1 MKFLEVRRHSK
12 RNASQ
17 PHLSQEGVSLAR
29 CVGNTMGH
37 FDRVVTSTLPR
48 AFDTAIAMG
57 YAVDYELEELMPA
70 DGLVSTEVDLD
81 ASYAEVARAVKLGRH
96 AANYAKEMA
105 KLWRELIT
113 LAGDGGSVLVITH
126 GGVIEMG
133 VVACLPH
140 ADPAPWGR
148 AASYCEGARL
158 AFENDAFVDVEILR
172 LTISE

>member
-12 RNASQ
+12 RNTSQ

-29 CVGNTMGH
+29 RVGNGIGP

-57 YAVDYELEELMPA
+57 YAVDYELDELAPA
-70 DGLVSTEVDLD
+70 NGLVSTEIDLD
-81 ASYAEVARAVKLGRH
+81 DSFADVARAVKQGKH
-96 AANYAKEMA
+96 AAAHA
-105 KLWRELIT
+105 RGLSKLWRELIT

-133 VVACLPH
+133 VVACLPQ
-140 ADPAPWGR
+140 ADAAAWGR

-158 AFENDAFVDVEILR
+158 AFENDAFVEAQILR
-172 LTISE
+172 VNLS

>member
-1 MKFLEVRRHSK
+1 MRFLEVRRHSK

-17 PHLSQEGVSLAR
+17 PHLSQEGVSMAR
-29 CVGNTMGH
+29 RVGNSMGH

-57 YAVDYELEELMPA
+57 FAVDYELDELAPA

-81 ASYAEVARAVKLGRH
+81 ASYADVARAVKLGRH
-96 AANYAKEMA
+96 AANYAKDMA

-113 LAGDGGSVLVITH
+113 LAGDGGSILVITH

-133 VVACLPH
+133 VVACLLS
-140 ADPAPWGR
+140 ADAAPWGR

-158 AFENDAFVDVEILR
+158 HFENDTFIGVEILR
-172 LTISE
+172 LTMND